1 MSEQKSKYVP
11 GMVYTQQFT
20 SPLPAGWGDASEE
33 TITPIPSSLPTLLA
47 QMVNEYDAELCKR
60 DMFGDYVSS
69 RLQLVNHFNTILLSA
84 AQPHLAAYLDMLANP
99 PMVVKQST
107 PADYLRTEEAME
119 MARTGNKEAARKH
132 LGLDDPHERDEA
144 IAKTLSYRTYLM
156 ALPADQVAIPYQ
168 EWRKSLG
175 AK

>member
-11 GMVYTQQFT
+11 GTVYTQQFACT
-20 SPLPAGWGDASEE
+20 LPEGWGDVSEE

-47 QMVNEYDAELCKR
+47 QMVTEFQVGLGSQSEEVHARLAE
-60 DMFGDYVSS
+60 
-69 RLQLVNHFNTILLSA
+69 HFTVCLLAA
-84 AQPHLAAYLDMLANP
+84 AQPTLAKYFDQLANP

-132 LGLDDPHERDEA
+132 LGLDGPE
-144 IAKTLSYRTYLM
+144 
-156 ALPADQVAIPYQ
+156 PAPVVTDDNPYQ
-168 EWRKSLG
+168 QGKVAALIDALNKNERECERIHSGKL
-175 AK
+175 